1 MEYIGKGET
10 NTTLHMKGTYLG
22 EFEELVLLT
31 VGILFDDAYGLAIY
45 NKLCELEDD
54 PNHGSMYVTLDR
66 LERKGYL
73 VSRYTLPLPE
83 RGGQPKKLYRMKP
96 DGAAALQE
104 AFEKSKRRIQAV
116 PKSFWSFVKWPIR
129 FPTYRKEPKK
139 SDA

>member
-1 MEYIGKGET
+1 MGKDNLAHFEESI
-10 NTTLHMKGTYLG
+10 LAAIAALG
-22 EFEELVLLT
+22 E
-31 VGILFDDAYGLAIY
+31 DAYGLAIY
-45 NKLCELEDD
+45 NKLFELEDD
-54 PNHGSMYVTLDR
+54 PNQGSMYVTLDR
-66 LERKGYL
+66 LERKGYV

-96 DGAAALQE
+96 EGAAALQE

-139 SDA
+139 SGA

>member
-1 MEYIGKGET
+1 MGRDRLADFEESI
-10 NTTLHMKGTYLG
+10 LSAIAALG
-22 EFEELVLLT
+22 E
-31 VGILFDDAYGLAIY
+31 DAYGLDIY
-45 NKLCELEDD
+45 KKLCEIEKK
-54 PNHGSMYVTLDR
+54 PNQGSMYVTLDR
-66 LERKGYL
+66 LERKGYV

-96 DGAAALQE
+96 EGAAALQE

>member
-1 MEYIGKGET
+1 MGSDR
-10 NTTLHMKGTYLG
+10 LAD
-22 EFEELVLLT
+22 FEES
-31 VGILFDDAYGLAIY
+31 ILSAIAALGDDAYCLDIY
-45 NKLCELEDD
+45 NKLCEIEKK
-54 PNHGSMYVTLDR
+54 PNQGSMYVTLDR
-66 LERKGYL
+66 LERKGYV

-96 DGAAALQE
+96 EGAAALQE

-139 SDA
+139 SGA

>member
-1 MEYIGKGET
+1 MGSDR
-10 NTTLHMKGTYLG
+10 LAD
-22 EFEELVLLT
+22 FEES
-31 VGILFDDAYGLAIY
+31 ILSAIAALGDDAYGLDIY
-45 NKLCELEDD
+45 NKLCEIEKK
-54 PNHGSMYVTLDR
+54 PNQGSMYVTLDR
-66 LERKGYL
+66 LERKGYV

-96 DGAAALQE
+96 EGAAALQE

-139 SDA
+139 SGA